1 MPKNEDL
8 GLNNAS
14 FGYYNNMFV
23 IGYLP
28 TLLIFS
34 PVLSNYN
41 KKTILG
47 VACVIWGVDMLLH
60 AFAKSMMH
68 LYLLALGDL
77 RQLGRIRL
85 GRGC

>member
-1 MPKNEDL
+1 MQKIEEL

-34 PVLSNYN
+34 PVLSSYN
-41 KKTILG
+41 KKVILG
-47 VACVIWGVDMLLH
+47 LACVIWGVDMVLH
-60 AFAKSMMH
+60 AFA
-68 LYLLALGDL
+68 
-77 RQLGRIRL
+77 
-85 GRGC
+85 